1 MTPAESPQTPAFRKL
16 TPYACKRLL
25 AARLQLNLTQAQ
37 VAAMAGV
44 SRSTVSDLERGKRLN
59 IGLDHVEAIAHALG
73 MTLIT
78 LLSLAEQDS
87 QHPPSISYTVV
98 AKTTPSVV

>member
-1 MTPAESPQTPAFRKL
+1 MTTAESPQTPAFRKL

-37 VAAMAGV
+37 VAAIAGV

-59 IGLDHVEAIAHALG
+59 IGLHHVEAIAHALG
-73 MTLIT
+73 ITPIT
-78 LLSLAEQDS
+78 LPPPAEQDR
-87 QHPPSISYTVV
+87 QH
-98 AKTTPSVV
+98 TPKRLSLNNN